1 MSINISQLRKL
12 RGKSLK
18 ELRVR
23 GAQEISKFSERALG
37 MAGSEMSDAALAR
50 EIRPECFSGT
60 IAETARQIIKH
71 AQGLVASEARS
82 DIRLF
87 LPSPYEHKEIDSI
100 MESRFPAQRV
110 ALIDKARRAILGN
123 FDLLGIEQI
132 SFGDPIDWH
141 LEPLSGKRTPLD
153 HWSLIDYLNPD
164 VAGDKKVTW
173 ELNRHQH
180 FVTFGQAYL
189 MTADE
194 RFAEA
199 FVSQALSWMDANPP
213 KRGIN
218 WASSLEVAFRSVSW
232 IWALRLFA
240 GSERMTSG
248 FLLRVLKNLVAHG
261 YHIESYLSHYFSPNT
276 HLTGEALG
284 LLYLGTAL
292 PELKRAE
299 AWRKLG
305 LRILIEQL
313 PLQVQ
318 RDGVYFEQSAHYHRY
333 TTDFYIHLLLFA
345 RANSIELPASV
356 EATLANMIDYVMWTT
371 RPDGSSSLL
380 GDDDGGRLIK
390 LSQRNPDNF
399 CGTLAVGAMLFGRS
413 DWKPVSCDAAVE
425 ILWLAGTEGLAR
437 YDALDSRPPQET
449 TRAFEASG
457 YYVMRD
463 GWSPESSYV
472 IISCTSHSESNCA
485 HAHADALSF
494 EFSSLGKNWLID
506 PGTFTYTGDSRLRNY
521 FRSTQAHNTVT
532 VDGQSQSVPGG
543 PFSWSYR
550 ADAQKHEFTSQTNI
564 NYFEGSHNGY
574 ERLGDAV
581 THRRSI
587 LFAKALVEKHS
598 SLPSYLIVRDR
609 FIAQGSHHYELRYH
623 LSPDCDVMTIGNR
636 VKVTHADGD
645 ILDLSVF
652 GSAIARVRIEEGWT
666 SRGYGHREMSPVVV
680 FEVEGESSQQLT
692 TLIIPSRK
700 EKVE

>member
-1 MSINISQLRKL
+1 MVINITQLRKL

-37 MAGSEMSDAALAR
+37 LADGEMSDVALAR
-50 EIRPECFSGT
+50 EIKSEYFSG
-60 IAETARQIIKH
+60 AVVETARQIMKSF
-71 AQGLVASEARS
+71 QGAVEGCSNTF
-82 DIRLF
+82 LF
-87 LPSPYEHKEIDSI
+87 LPASDQYEEIVSI
-100 MESRFPAQRV
+100 MEYRFPDQRD
-110 ALIDKARRAILGN
+110 ALLDTARRAIRGE
-123 FDLLGIEQI
+123 FDLMGIRQI
-132 SFGDPIDWH
+132 AFGDPIDWH
-141 LEPLSGKRTPLD
+141 LEPLSGKRTSLD

-189 MTADE
+189 MTGDE

-218 WASSLEVAFRSVSW
+218 WASSLEVAFRSISW

-240 GSERMTSG
+240 GSDRLTPG

-261 YHIESYLSHYFSPNT
+261 HHIESYLSHYFSPNT

-299 AWRKLG
+299 VWRKLG
-305 LRILIEQL
+305 LNILIEQL
-313 PLQVQ
+313 PRQVR
-318 RDGVYFEQSAHYHRY
+318 RDGVYFEQSTSYHRY
-333 TTDFYIHLLLFA
+333 TTDFYIHLVLLA

-356 EATLANMIDYVMWTT
+356 DATLAQMLDYIMWTM
-371 RPDGSSSLL
+371 RPDGSSSRI
-380 GDDDGGRLIK
+380 GDDDGGQFIK
-390 LSQRNPDNF
+390 MGQRNPNDF
-399 CGTLAVGAMLFGRS
+399 RDTLATGAMLSGRA
-413 DWKPVSCDAAVE
+413 DWKYASGNAAVE
-425 ILWLAGTEGLAR
+425 TLWLAGPDGLAR
-437 YDALDSRPPQET
+437 YDELESKPPQET
-449 TRAFEASG
+449 ARAFEASG

-472 IISCTSHSESNCA
+472 IVSCTPQSESHCA

-494 EFSSLGKNWLID
+494 EFASLGKNWLID
-506 PGTFTYTGDSRLRNY
+506 PGTFTYTGDSQLRDD
-521 FRSTQAHNTVT
+521 FRSTKAHNTVT
-532 VDGQSQSVPGG
+532 VDGESQALPRG
-543 PFSWSYR
+543 PFSWSHR
-550 ADAQKHEFTSQTNI
+550 ADAQKHEFISQTNI
-564 NYFEGSHNGY
+564 DYFEGSHNGY
-574 ERLGDAV
+574 ERLNDAV

-587 LFAKALVEKHS
+587 LFAKALVEKPS
-598 SLPSYLIVRDR
+598 SLPSYLVVRDR
-609 FIAQGSHHYELRYH
+609 FITQGSHHYEIRYH
-623 LSPDCDVMTIGNR
+623 LSPDCDVMAMGNR
-636 VKVTHADGD
+636 IKVAHPDGD

-652 GSAIARVRIEEGWT
+652 GSSIAQARIEEGWT
-666 SRGYGHREMSPVVV
+666 SRGYGHRERSIVVV
-680 FEVEGESSQQLT
+680 FEIEGEAAQQFT